1 MLMTIEG
8 TKLPRQDT
16 LCHAVLLCY
25 PYREKVETCFNCN
38 QTGHRADVCRQAT
51 SNKCRSCG
59 TELSNTNPEGS
70 TYTCKPI
77 CIICGS
83 KHETGFKVCRHRFV
97 RRKKTPSPS
106 TPLDRKSRRRSRSR
120 QRGAESLRCRDRSR
134 SSTPHYRA
142 PHPGSKGRMNQQQ
155 QRQDDPRKVSWASK
169 VAHHTNTH
177 PNNTIPTARNP
188 QAESNHNFNTTPR
201 EHRNHNREAD
211 VYHAAQ
217 SSAHTSSH
225 DFNTT
230 NPHERGNG
238 NSEANL
244 TAPRGQISARS
255 ARQPTPYLSPLTCLT
270 VESVTNSVKENPKPR
285 LRLCDRVA
293 QREERIDRLEER
305 MDSPEQKIEAIQQRL
320 DKGHHNVYAIELD
333 SQHWGQVCDQI
344 KGNLGLRDTWGLLCQ
359 LMDPQG
365 SKTVQRNTPT

>member
-1 MLMTIEG
+1 MLMSIEG

-25 PYREKVETCFNCN
+25 PYREKVETCFNCK

-59 TELSNTNPEGS
+59 TELSNTNPDGS
-70 TYTCKPI
+70 TYTCKPV

-106 TPLDRKSRRRSRSR
+106 TPSDRKSRRQSRSR

-134 SSTPHYRA
+134 SSTPHHRA

-177 PNNTIPTARNP
+177 PNNTIPTAVARELEALMNECAILRRKVTTTSTP
-188 QAESNHNFNTTPR
+188 PLVNIETTTARQTYTTLLSQAHTLAATTLTPPTPTNAETETAR
-201 EHRNHNREAD
+201 PTSQRREARYP
-211 VYHAAQ
+211 V
-217 SSAHTSSH
+217 
-225 DFNTT
+225 
-230 NPHERGNG
+230 P
-238 NSEANL
+238 
-244 TAPRGQISARS
+244 I
-255 ARQPTPYLSPLTCLT
+255 
-270 VESVTNSVKENPKPR
+270 
-285 LRLCDRVA
+285 
-293 QREERIDRLEER
+293 
-305 MDSPEQKIEAIQQRL
+305 
-320 DKGHHNVYAIELD
+320 
-333 SQHWGQVCDQI
+333 
-344 KGNLGLRDTWGLLCQ
+344 
-359 LMDPQG
+359 
-365 SKTVQRNTPT
+365 